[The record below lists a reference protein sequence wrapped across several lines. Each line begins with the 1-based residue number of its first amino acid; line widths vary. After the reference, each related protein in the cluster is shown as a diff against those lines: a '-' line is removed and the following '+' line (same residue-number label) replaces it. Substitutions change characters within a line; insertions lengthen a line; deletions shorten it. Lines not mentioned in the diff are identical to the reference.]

1 MGPNMRQLQHEI
13 KFVFSVSHE
22 ASKQQLAGTSAPS
35 HGGATSSPSLE
46 ARRRRVCHHRGR
58 SALCRMVSV
67 RGRADRVET
76 RTRSVAV
83 LHDFGAGG
91 YCRHPHDAFLRP
103 CRNGLW
109 TGGST
114 DRCQPSDPRIFDPFL
129 PDRTRSPAPVERPD
143 RNCRGAQNAAQLA
156 SAPGGTHCNPAYDA
170 WRPRRGEK
178 LCGGLHGHELVRVSP
193 RVLAVVLWFGRRPSA
208 ARRRFCHRATRRSTA
223 RPSDYPRGRC
233 RCVLVHTLW
242 SSAASESLSALDRQ
256 AKRGTAFR
264 QDFH

>member
-1 MGPNMRQLQHEI
+1 MRQLQHEI

-22 ASKQQLAGTSAPS
+22 AAKEQPAGKSASS
-35 HGGATSSPSLE
+35 HRGGTSSPALE
-46 ARRRRVCHHRGR
+46 ARRRRVCHHGGR

-67 RGRADRVET
+67 RGSADRVET

-103 CRNGLW
+103 CRNALW
-109 TGGST
+109 TLGGA
-114 DRCQPSDPRIFDPFL
+114 DRCQPSDLWIPDPFL

-143 RNCRGAQNAAQLA
+143 PNCRGAQNATQLA
-156 SAPGGTHCNPAYDA
+156 SAPGGTHCNPADDA
-170 WRPRRGEK
+170 WRPRRCEK
-178 LCGGLHGHELVRVSP
+178 LCGRLHGHESVRVSP
-193 RVLAVVLWFGRRPSA
+193 RVLAVVLWFGRRSGA
-208 ARRRFCHRATRRSTA
+208 ARRRFCHRTTRRSGA
-223 RPSDYPRGRC
+223 RPSDSPCGRC
-233 RCVLVHTLW
+233 RCVLVQTLW
-242 SSAASESLSALDRQ
+242 SSAASESLSALDRR